1 MKNVKVLGMGCAKC
15 TNTLKL
21 IEEVARNKHQ
31 EIVLNKID
39 DLQEIMSYNII
50 STPAV
55 VIDGHVV
62 HSGSVP
68 PRAKVEEWFNP

>member
-21 IEEVARNKHQ
+21 IAEIAQEKQQ
-31 EIVLNKID
+31 EIILNKID
-39 DLQEIMSYNII
+39 DLQKIMSYNII

-55 VIDGHVV
+55 VIDEQVV

-68 PRAKVEEWFNP
+68 PRDKVELWFS